1 MSLALTGRRKRCS
14 NLFQT
19 DLSVTRITYLS
30 KLIGMNEGHPCP
42 SPEATFGCANSFLT
56 NLSLSLPRDSAFG
69 LTPSGPA
76 QALFK
81 TVNRVV
87 LQFELFR
94 VYINSN
100 SLFSFY
106 NDFTFYLYY

>member
-1 MSLALTGRRKRCS
+1 MCVGYELLDSSMNLALTGRRKRRS

-30 KLIGMNEGHPCP
+30 KLLVINEGHPCP
-42 SPEATFGCANSFLT
+42 SPEATFGWANSFLT
-56 NLSLSLPRDSAFG
+56 NLSLPLPRDSAFG

-81 TVNRVV
+81 TVNRFV
-87 LQFELFR
+87 LQLELFR
-94 VYINSN
+94 VY
-100 SLFSFY
+100 
-106 NDFTFYLYY
+106 